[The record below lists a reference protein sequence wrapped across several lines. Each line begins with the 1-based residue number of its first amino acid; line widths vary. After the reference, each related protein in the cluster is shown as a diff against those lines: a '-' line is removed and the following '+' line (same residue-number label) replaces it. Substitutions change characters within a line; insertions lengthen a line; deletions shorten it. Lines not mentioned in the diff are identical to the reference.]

1 MPRERDRDPDE
12 NARPAPRPATR
23 RRLLVALVILP
34 ALLAASACAGSRS
47 DAEMEP
53 AEHEVSF
60 AAGDHT
66 VPGTLLLPRRRADQK
81 VPAALIIG
89 GSGPT
94 DRNGNSRLLP
104 GEVNTNRNFA
114 AALAEQGVASLRYD
128 KLGSGA
134 AGVPERVDRADVGFE
149 LFVDEAAAAHAY
161 LKARPEVDAGR
172 VLLLGHSEGALIAL
186 VLADRWKTADQPRA
200 LILAAP
206 PGMRYLDLLSLQFG
220 EQYARA
226 REMRQ
231 VTAEQ
236 ADAALAEVERVVA
249 SLRSTGTLPE
259 RIWPPTVAQVFRPDT
274 ARFLAQADAY
284 DPRALASGLPAELPV
299 LVLRGAKD
307 QQVSAA
313 DAQAILDGLRAAG
326 NTRSLGHELTDVNH
340 VFKEVAGPPDPAAD
354 YTNPALP
361 FSREATA
368 RLADFLR
375 GVL

>member
-1 MPRERDRDPDE
+1 MSRERDRVPDE
-12 NARPAPRPATR
+12 NARPAPRPAAC
-23 RRLLVALVILP
+23 RRLLVALVLLP
-34 ALLAASACAGSRS
+34 ALLAALACAGSRS
-47 DAEMEP
+47 DAELEP
-53 AEHEVSF
+53 VEHEVSF

-66 VPGTLLLPRRRADQK
+66 VPGTLLLPRRRAGQK
-81 VPAALIIG
+81 VPAALIVG

-94 DRNGNSRLLP
+94 DRNGNSRLVP

-128 KLGSGA
+128 KLGSA
-134 AGVPERVDRADVGFE
+134 ATGVPERVNPADGGFE
-149 LFVDEAAAAHAY
+149 LFVDEARAAHAY
-161 LKARPEVDAGR
+161 LKARPEVDGGR

-186 VLADRWKTADQPRA
+186 VLADRWKAADEPRA

-206 PGMRYLDLLSLQFG
+206 PGMPYLDLLSRQFR

-226 REMRQ
+226 QDMKQ

-236 ADAALAEVERVVA
+236 AEAALAEVERVVA
-249 SLRSTGTLPE
+249 SLRSTGALPE
-259 RIWPPTVAQVFRPDT
+259 RIWPPTVAQIFRPDT

-284 DPRALASGLPAELPV
+284 DPHALASGLPAHLPV

-313 DAQAILDGLRAAG
+313 DAQAILEGLQTAG
-326 NTRSLGHELTDVNH
+326 NTRSLGYELTDVNH
-340 VFKEVAGPPDPAAD
+340 VFKEVPGPPNPAAD

-361 FSREATA
+361 FSHEAAA

-375 GVL
+375 SAL

>member
-1 MPRERDRDPDE
+1 
-12 NARPAPRPATR
+12 
-23 RRLLVALVILP
+23 
-34 ALLAASACAGSRS
+34 
-47 DAEMEP
+47 
-53 AEHEVSF
+53 
-60 AAGDHT
+60 
-66 VPGTLLLPRRRADQK
+66 
-81 VPAALIIG
+81 
-89 GSGPT
+89 
-94 DRNGNSRLLP
+94 
-104 GEVNTNRNFA
+104 
-114 AALAEQGVASLRYD
+114 
-128 KLGSGA
+128 
-134 AGVPERVDRADVGFE
+134 
-149 LFVDEAAAAHAY
+149 
-161 LKARPEVDAGR
+161 
-172 VLLLGHSEGALIAL
+172 
-186 VLADRWKTADQPRA
+186 
-200 LILAAP
+200 
-206 PGMRYLDLLSLQFG
+206 
-220 EQYARA
+220 
-226 REMRQ
+226 MRQ